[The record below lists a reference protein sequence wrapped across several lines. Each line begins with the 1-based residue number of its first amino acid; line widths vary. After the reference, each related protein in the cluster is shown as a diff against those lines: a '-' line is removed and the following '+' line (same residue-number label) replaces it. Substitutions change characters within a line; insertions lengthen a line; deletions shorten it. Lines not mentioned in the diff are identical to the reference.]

1 MDTQEILNKL
11 QSVFPQTPLSLDVS
25 QAIVVPANSI
35 YTISIY
41 LKETSDLA
49 FDSLM
54 CLSGVDR
61 GENLEAVY
69 HLYSFPLN
77 HKVTL
82 KVQTPRTDPKIP
94 TVSSLWQTADWHERE
109 IYDLIGIVFIGHPDL
124 RRILLSEDW
133 VGHPLRKDY
142 TKKDMIHLNKA

>member
-1 MDTQEILNKL
+1 MI
-11 QSVFPQTPLSLDVS
+11 
-25 QAIVVPANSI
+25 VPANSI
-35 YTISIY
+35 YPICLY

-61 GENLEAVY
+61 GENLEVVY
-69 HLYSFPLN
+69 HLFSMIHL

-94 TVSSLWQTADWHERE
+94 TVSTLWRTADWHERE
-109 IYDLIGIVFIGHPDL
+109 VYDLFGIVFLGHPDL
-124 RRILLSEDW
+124 RRILMPDDW
-133 VGHPLRKDY
+133 VGYPLRKDY
-142 TKKDMIHLNKA
+142 NREGMVKLTK